1 NIRSLSATLLAIHI
15 VLPQAVNGEEFT
27 AQANSDAP
35 QAEAGAEAA
44 TDTSLLAT
52 LQKLNGLFRADDYDT
67 AYQLA
72 SDTAADYEGD
82 ESFDFFYGFS
92 AMQSGHADQAV
103 FIFERLSNNYPYNPR
118 YQTELARCYYALGN
132 YAEAERLFLQ
142 IKELNPPENVARSVD
157 KFLDAIEEKRRQQQS
172 IASALITLA
181 GGYDSNINSATDLEE
196 VEVLD
201 FVQPVLLNR
210 DSREQDS
217 GYLQL
222 RGVASY
228 SAPMT
233 RRSRWNIGAGV
244 SRKDNTDSNAF
255 DLDTANLN
263 AGLQW
268 LRGTHTLGL
277 SANFSHYWFGGD
289 SLLNDGGLRFSW
301 KNQRASGLRYTSDIS
316 YNLQRNRVDQE
327 LDLNRLQWQAGIG
340 YSQPRW
346 STALTLLLATDDPQT
361 DYRGRDTAGLSL
373 QGIYRAGAA
382 TSIYSQLQ
390 YRAYRY
396 QEALPTTNILAAGET
411 RDDDLVQFLAG
422 ARHALHKQVSL
433 YIQANVMDYSSNIDL
448 YSYDRYL
455 AEAGV
460 NLTF

>member
-1 NIRSLSATLLAIHI
+1 
-15 VLPQAVNGEEFT
+15 
-27 AQANSDAP
+27 
-35 QAEAGAEAA
+35 
-44 TDTSLLAT
+44 
-52 LQKLNGLFRADDYDT
+52 
-67 AYQLA
+67 
-72 SDTAADYEGD
+72 
-82 ESFDFFYGFS
+82 
-92 AMQSGHADQAV
+92 
-103 FIFERLSNNYPYNPR
+103 
-118 YQTELARCYYALGN
+118 
-132 YAEAERLFLQ
+132 
-142 IKELNPPENVARSVD
+142 VD

-346 STALTLLLATDDPQT
+346 STALTLLLD
-361 DYRGRDTAGLSL
+361 
-373 QGIYRAGAA
+373 
-382 TSIYSQLQ
+382 
-390 YRAYRY
+390 
-396 QEALPTTNILAAGET
+396 
-411 RDDDLVQFLAG
+411 
-422 ARHALHKQVSL
+422 
-433 YIQANVMDYSSNIDL
+433 
-448 YSYDRYL
+448 
-455 AEAGV
+455 
-460 NLTF
+460 